1 MKKILI
7 SVLSILM
14 LCSILGCAKKN
25 ETIAGSI
32 TEVTAQD
39 LIDKFENNE
48 TFFFFV
54 AQTTCPHCKEYIE
67 FFNSYVQD
75 NALNMYYVEAD
86 ASENEGTFDTLMKTY
101 IPDVDETPTTYFVKE
116 GKVID
121 SVEGDMK
128 KDAFNTWLTRL
139 DVTLPLE
146 S

>member
-1 MKKILI
+1 
-7 SVLSILM
+7 M
-14 LCSILGCAKKN
+14 LCSILGCTKQDP
-25 ETIAGSI
+25 TVSGTI

-39 LIDKFENNE
+39 IIDKFANKE

-54 AQTTCPHCKEYIE
+54 AQTTCPHCKEYIS
-67 FFNSYVQD
+67 FFDSYVED

-86 ASENEGTFDTLMKTY
+86 AQENEGTFDTLMETY
-101 IPDVDETPTTYFVKE
+101 IPDVDETPTTYFVKD
-116 GKVID
+116 GVVID

-128 KDAFNTWLTRL
+128 EDAFNTWLTRL